1 MDIILTDR
9 HRQVKHWTAFWAYA
23 VPMLL
28 GWSIIAGCA
37 HMDNSFLRS
46 AEPLAAGQQRI
57 AHAHT
62 SSYSYAPALVLSPDS
77 LNVFSERER
86 RPLISMQ
93 HPLQWEVG
101 ISKRLGTGFQVCA
114 WLGRDFEHKG
124 YEDTDLHFAP
134 SGAIKAF
141 IHYAVGL
148 GEHKWLAVTPSVTAY
163 GDIQIPHRNM
173 LLRQSITGWE
183 LPLTYTRVYPHSE
196 SKTSNSYTL
205 RYGQQQVHGDLKVKI
220 PAEPFSYDL
229 LNSVQPKHTA
239 HRVALIYTF
248 NHEAGTKGKF
258 VNLGMEL
265 TLTENKWS
273 YMPVFGIS
281 WYSLRSK

>member
-1 MDIILTDR
+1 MRFAGNFRAISVNVNAWGIICRL
-9 HRQVKHWTAFWAYA
+9 A
-23 VPMLL
+23 PMMLL
-28 GWSIIAGCA
+28 GLMLTGCA

-46 AEPLAAGQQRI
+46 AEPLSAGQQRV
-57 AHAHT
+57 AHAHS

-101 ISKRLGTGFQVCA
+101 ISDRFGVGLQLCA
-114 WLGRDFEHKG
+114 WLGRDFKHQG
-124 YEDTDLHFAP
+124 FEDTDLHLAP
-134 SGAIKAF
+134 SAAGKAF
-141 IHYAVGL
+141 MHYAISVS
-148 GEHKWLAVTPSVTAY
+148 ESKWLAVTPGVTAY
-163 GDIQIPHRNM
+163 ADIQKPHKNM
-173 LLRQSITGWE
+173 LLRQRITGWE
-183 LPLTYTRVYPHSE
+183 LPLTYTCVNHRAE
-196 SKTSNSYTL
+196 TKTSDSFTF
-205 RYGQQQVHGDLKVKI
+205 RYGQQKVLGELKVKI
-220 PAEPFSYDL
+220 PTEPFSYDQL
-229 LNSVQPKHTA
+229 ISTQPDATA

-248 NHEAGTKGKF
+248 NHETGNKGKF

-281 WYSLRSK
+281 WYSLRK